1 MKNSII
7 IFLLFA
13 ICYNGVSQRTNINSP
28 KFRQHIETEEL
39 AEFITADLKID
50 STIKFQS
57 AMIFIQV
64 NTKGKVT
71 FLNVSGELDN
81 KFKKIVEDRIKSPL
95 TPWLKKNKKNS
106 LWYVF
111 PVFFGHIQNNY
122 STEEMKWRMLYFE
135 NNMNSLRELE
145 NDNPGNVVILR
156 THNHLTNK
164 GMQQFYD

>member
-13 ICYNGVSQRTNINSP
+13 IYYNGVSQHTNINSP

-50 STIKFQS
+50 STIKLQS
-57 AMIFIQV
+57 AMIFIRV
-64 NTKGKVT
+64 NTKGTVT
-71 FLNVSGELDN
+71 FLNISGALDN

-111 PVFFGHIQNNY
+111 PIFFGHIQNNY

>member
-7 IFLLFA
+7 ILLLFT

-81 KFKKIVEDRIKSPL
+81 KFKKIVEDRIRSPL

-111 PVFFGHIQNNY
+111 PVFWGQIQNNY

-164 GMQQFYD
+164 GM